1 MRNMY
6 DYAYEYEYQYHP
18 ERAGEMFA
26 VVFASL
32 WLAIMIGM
40 LVFML
45 GSYLLHSFGLYT
57 IAKRMGKKD
66 AWMAFVPFART
77 YYHGNMAGPIRL
89 KNTTIKNPGLWKL
102 LFPIIYSGAIGISV
116 LVLVFGIGMT
126 LAGSAVNQNVTG
138 AGMSVLAFFFMYFVV
153 IIVSIL
159 FGAVQIAL
167 NVLVN
172 KQIYE
177 NFAEGNMPVIH
188 AVLSSL
194 VPLYEAICLFIM
206 RKRPFV
212 R

>member
-77 YYHGNMAGPIRL
+77 YYHGNMAETAFSDHLQRSDRHLCTGTRIWHRNDARRKCGESKCDRGGDERTCVFLYVFRSDHCFDLIR
-89 KNTTIKNPGLWKL
+89 
-102 LFPIIYSGAIGISV
+102 
-116 LVLVFGIGMT
+116 
-126 LAGSAVNQNVTG
+126 
-138 AGMSVLAFFFMYFVV
+138 
-153 IIVSIL
+153 
-159 FGAVQIAL
+159 
-167 NVLVN
+167 
-172 KQIYE
+172 
-177 NFAEGNMPVIH
+177 
-188 AVLSSL
+188 SSSDRFERL
-194 VPLYEAICLFIM
+194 GE
-206 RKRPFV
+206 
-212 R
+212 

>member
-102 LFPIIYSGAIGISV
+102 LFPIIYSGAIGIYV

-126 LAGSAVNQNVTG
+126 LAGSAESKCDRGGDERTCVFLYVFR
-138 AGMSVLAFFFMYFVV
+138 SDHCFDL
-153 IIVSIL
+153 IR
-159 FGAVQIAL
+159 
-167 NVLVN
+167 
-172 KQIYE
+172 
-177 NFAEGNMPVIH
+177 
-188 AVLSSL
+188 SSSDRFERL
-194 VPLYEAICLFIM
+194 GE
-206 RKRPFV
+206 
-212 R
+212 

>member
-57 IAKRMGKKD
+57 IAKRMGKKGCMD
-66 AWMAFVPFART
+66 GICTFCENILPREYGRSDPT
-77 YYHGNMAGPIRL
+77 EKLRRS
-89 KNTTIKNPGLWKL
+89 KSPGLWKL
-102 LFPIIYSGAIGISV
+102 LFPIIYSGAIGIYV

-138 AGMSVLAFFFMYFVV
+138 GGDERTCVFYF
-153 IIVSIL
+153 
-159 FGAVQIAL
+159 
-167 NVLVN
+167 
-172 KQIYE
+172 
-177 NFAEGNMPVIH
+177 
-188 AVLSSL
+188 
-194 VPLYEAICLFIM
+194 
-206 RKRPFV
+206 
-212 R
+212 

>member
-66 AWMAFVPFART
+66 AWMAFVPFAR
-77 YYHGNMAGPIRL
+77 L

-102 LFPIIYSGAIGISV
+102 LFPIIYSGAIGIYV

>member
-1 MRNMY
+1 
-6 DYAYEYEYQYHP
+6 
-18 ERAGEMFA
+18 
-26 VVFASL
+26 
-32 WLAIMIGM
+32 MIGM
-40 LVFML
+40 LVFYAWKL
-45 GSYLLHSFGLYT
+45 PSAFFRSVYDRKADGE
-57 IAKRMGKKD
+57 KRCMDGICTFCENILPREYGRSD
-66 AWMAFVPFART
+66 PT
-77 YYHGNMAGPIRL
+77 E
-89 KNTTIKNPGLWKL
+89 NTTIKNPGLWKL
-102 LFPIIYSGAIGISV
+102 LFPIIYSGAIGIYV

>member
-66 AWMAFVPFART
+66 AWRHL
-77 YYHGNMAGPIRL
+77 YLLREHI
-89 KNTTIKNPGLWKL
+89 TT
-102 LFPIIYSGAIGISV
+102 GIW
-116 LVLVFGIGMT
+116 
-126 LAGSAVNQNVTG
+126 Q
-138 AGMSVLAFFFMYFVV
+138 
-153 IIVSIL
+153 
-159 FGAVQIAL
+159 
-167 NVLVN
+167 
-172 KQIYE
+172 
-177 NFAEGNMPVIH
+177 
-188 AVLSSL
+188 
-194 VPLYEAICLFIM
+194 
-206 RKRPFV
+206 V
-212 R
+212 RSD

>member
-77 YYHGNMAGPIRL
+77 YYHGNMAGPTRL
-89 KNTTIKNPGLWKL
+89 KNTTIKKPGLWKP
-102 LFPIIYSGAIGISV
+102 LFSNNHSGANGIYG
-116 LVLVFGIGMT
+116 LGLVFGIGMT
-126 LAGSAVNQNVTG
+126 LAGSAGNQNVQG
-138 AGMSVLAFFFMYFVV
+138 AGGGDVLVFFLLFLVV
-153 IIVSIL
+153 IVSIL

>member
-1 MRNMY
+1 MNNMY

-18 ERAGEMFA
+18 SEAGEMF
-26 VVFASL
+26 VVAFASL
-32 WLAIMIGM
+32 WLVIMVTL
-40 LVFML
+40 LVFVL

-57 IAKRMGKKD
+57 IAKRMGKTD

-89 KNTTIKNPGLWKL
+89 KNTEIKNPGLWKL
-102 LFPIIYSGAIGISV
+102 LLPMVYGGAIGIYTMV
-116 LVLVFGIGMT
+116 MVFGAGVT
-126 LAGSAVNQNVTG
+126 LAGSAINRNVAG
-138 AGMSVLAFFFMYFVV
+138 AGMSVLAFFFIYFIV
-153 IIVSIL
+153 IIVSVL

-167 NVLVN
+167 NILVD
-172 KQIYE
+172 KQIYG
-177 NFAEGNMPVIH
+177 NFSEGNMPIVH

-194 VPLYEAICLFIM
+194 VPIYEAICLFVM

>member
-102 LFPIIYSGAIGISV
+102 SFSDHLQRSDRHLCTGTRIWHRNDARRKCGESKCDRGGDERTC
-116 LVLVFGIGMT
+116 VFLYVFRSDHCFDLIR
-126 LAGSAVNQNVTG
+126 
-138 AGMSVLAFFFMYFVV
+138 
-153 IIVSIL
+153 
-159 FGAVQIAL
+159 
-167 NVLVN
+167 
-172 KQIYE
+172 
-177 NFAEGNMPVIH
+177 
-188 AVLSSL
+188 SSSDRFERL
-194 VPLYEAICLFIM
+194 GE
-206 RKRPFV
+206 
-212 R
+212 

>member
-89 KNTTIKNPGLWKL
+89 
-102 LFPIIYSGAIGISV
+102 
-116 LVLVFGIGMT
+116 
-126 LAGSAVNQNVTG
+126 
-138 AGMSVLAFFFMYFVV
+138 
-153 IIVSIL
+153 
-159 FGAVQIAL
+159 
-167 NVLVN
+167 
-172 KQIYE
+172 
-177 NFAEGNMPVIH
+177 
-188 AVLSSL
+188 
-194 VPLYEAICLFIM
+194 
-206 RKRPFV
+206 
-212 R
+212 